1 MFGRFRWRKRISLI
15 EEGERKMDLLVEEPA
30 KPRIKRLFRG
40 IKSTL
45 LEASVNS
52 IKSGLVAFFET
63 ISNNIKNGL
72 K

>member
-1 MFGRFRWRKRISLI
+1 MGTTDLLI
-15 EEGERKMDLLVEEPA
+15 EDPA
-30 KPRIKRLFRG
+30 KPRIKNLFRS

-52 IKSGLVAFFET
+52 IKSGLAAFFET
-63 ISNNIKNGL
+63 ISNNIKRGL